1 MFPLDPNERFD
12 LDEDGIGDQSDN
24 CQVISNPS
32 QTDTDNDSIGDA
44 CDRDDDDDGVLDD
57 EDAFPLDPSESV
69 DTDSDNIGNNADDDD
84 DGDGV
89 QDTDDAFP
97 LDFSEF
103 KEQMAM
109 ESVTMPIMIVTVTAL
124 KMTTMRSPW
133 MALSPVILIQTAS
146 VTTRIPMTMGT
157 VPIATTR
164 SR

>member
-1 MFPLDPNERFD
+1 M
-12 LDEDGIGDQSDN
+12 DEDGIGDQSDN

-69 DTDSDNIGNNADDDD
+69 DTDSDSIGNNADDDD

-103 KEQMAM
+103 KD
-109 ESVTMPIMIVTVTAL
+109 TDGDGD
-124 KMTTMRSPW
+124 R
-133 MALSPVILIQTAS
+133 
-146 VTTRIPMTMGT
+146 
-157 VPIATTR
+157 
-164 SR
+164 